1 MRGLTT
7 LVPALALVL
16 ATAATAAAQEFREDA
31 APATGPRK
39 AQGFVELELAV
50 EALDIEMRTADTDP
64 EAGPGTGFQ
73 RPTNHSDGNNGVD
86 YWVRHEMIGVRFG
99 GLYPFPGGLTLGA
112 SLLLGAMETILTED
126 ADAGSYAGRGRLSAN
141 LETGFGLRFAL
152 TGRIEPS
159 GQKAFGAFT
168 YQLSAA
174 WCDFKDDFFYS
185 DTLEGTYSMLAH
197 RLLFTG
203 GYDLGF
209 VRPFGGIGLLFYNG
223 NADVEESDFAVG
235 ATKNKWDIEMQEKLF
250 FRIQLGAEIPGSKGV
265 YARVEIALAGELA
278 YIFSAGVKV

>member
-1 MRGLTT
+1 MRATP
-7 LVPALALVL
+7 VLALIL
-16 ATAATAAAQEFREDA
+16 TIAAGGSALAQEFQAEPTPA
-31 APATGPRK
+31 AGPRK
-39 AQGFVELELAV
+39 PQGFVELELAI

-64 EAGPGTGFQ
+64 EPGPGSGSQ
-73 RPTNHSDGNNGVD
+73 RPNNHSDGNNGVD

-99 GLYPFPGGLTLGA
+99 GLYPFPSGLTLGA
-112 SLLLGAMETILTED
+112 SLLLGAMETILTQD
-126 ADAGSYAGRGRLSAN
+126 ADAGSYAGRGRISAN

-159 GQKAFGAFT
+159 GQKASGAFT

-174 WCDFKDDFFYS
+174 WTDFKDDVFYS

-197 RLLFTG
+197 RLSFTG

-209 VRPFGGIGLLFYNG
+209 VKPYGGLGLLFYNG
-223 NADVEESDFAVG
+223 NADVEEADFAVG

-250 FRIQLGAEIPGSKGV
+250 FRILLGAEIPGAKGA
-265 YARVEIALAGELA
+265 YARAEIVLAGELA
-278 YIFSAGVKV
+278 YLFAVGVKV